1 MANTGLIIGVVVV
14 GLLVI
19 TGIVVAIVF
28 IVKGNKKTTPT
39 TVPGNNKITQTV
51 APRPSSAPAGSGT
64 LAPTGSG
71 TSVPGGSGTSV
82 TNAPTTTTTT
92 PPPITP
98 APATSRPTTQPP
110 IWTVAP
116 TQAPTYDR
124 NVTCSG
130 YEWALGVS
138 TNLIYVR
145 KVGDPQWRQIPGE
158 AVKLYTIAGQILA
171 LNASGGLYAMSC
183 VPPGD
188 WALKLTNVKSVDT
201 NYFPTST
208 KAYFTVTYLDNTTGR
223 VYMDAC
229 VPYMTNS
236 CSTISW

>member
-1 MANTGLIIGVVVV
+1 MAANTGLIVGVVIV

-39 TVPGNNKITQTV
+39 TVPGNNKTTQA
-51 APRPSSAPAGSGT
+51 APPQRTLAPSGGGTSAPAGSGT
-64 LAPTGSG
+64 PA
-71 TSVPGGSGTSV
+71 
-82 TNAPTTTTTT
+82 TNAPTTVAPTTVAPTTT

-124 NVTCSG
+124 NVTCNG
-130 YEWALGVS
+130 YEWALGIT

-145 KVGDPQWRQIPGE
+145 PVGSTQWRQIPGE
-158 AVKLYTIAGQILA
+158 AVKLYAIAGQMLA
-171 LNASGGLYAMSC
+171 LNASGELYAMSC
-183 VPPGD
+183 VPPGE
-188 WALKLTNVKSVDT
+188 WAKKFTNVKSVDT

-208 KAYFTVTYLDNTTGR
+208 EAYFTVTYLDNTTGR
-223 VYMDAC
+223 VYMGAC
-229 VPYMTNS
+229 VPYMTDS